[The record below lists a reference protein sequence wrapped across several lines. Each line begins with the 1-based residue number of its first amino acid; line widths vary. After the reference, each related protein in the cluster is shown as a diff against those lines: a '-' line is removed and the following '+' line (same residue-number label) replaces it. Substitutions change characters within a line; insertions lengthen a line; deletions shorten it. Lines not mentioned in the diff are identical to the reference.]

1 MKKYQ
6 RPTTELWQTATP
18 ETIAYSVG
26 TDTGSGRQHGGAK
39 EWFSSE
45 TETFPRK
52 DKDAQIQDVEDEP
65 TTILSYSY
73 NIWDD

>member
-6 RPTTELWQTATP
+6 RPTTELWLAATP

-45 TETFPRK
+45 TETFPLK
-52 DKDAQIQDVEDEP
+52 DKDTQIQDVEDEP